1 MTGNGTKGRI
11 MPALPGRMKKLNWID
26 DEARHSRSS
35 LVSLEDPNAHR
46 FFCFECNPR
55 AFNSK

>member
-26 DEARHSRSS
+26 DEAR
-35 LVSLEDPNAHR
+35 SLEVIAR
-46 FFCFECNPR
+46 V
-55 AFNSK
+55 A